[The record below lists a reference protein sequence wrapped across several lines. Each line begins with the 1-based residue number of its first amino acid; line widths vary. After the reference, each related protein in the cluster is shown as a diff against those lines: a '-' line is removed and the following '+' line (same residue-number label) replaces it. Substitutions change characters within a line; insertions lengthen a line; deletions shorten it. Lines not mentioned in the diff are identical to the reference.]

1 MILDKNHFIY
11 QSSHKIYQIAK
22 IFHDHTGFYFLNHIK
37 FFDDGSGISLNS
49 STVIDWATYFFKH
62 HYKETNFDARLNI
75 CMNYWEKTLLR
86 AFQ

>member
-22 IFHDHTGFYFLNHIK
+22 IFHDHTGFHFLNHIK
-37 FFDDGSGISLNS
+37 FFNS
-49 STVIDWATYFFKH
+49 STVIDWATYFFKY
-62 HYKETNFDARLNI
+62 HYKETNFDGRLNI
-75 CMNYWEKTLLR
+75 GMNYWEKTLLR